1 MSHPPL
7 SSLAPSLLRAHRQGG
22 ASLIVV
28 LLILIVVSIL
38 GVGGAQIAL
47 QAEHGA
53 RNDRDMQVAWQAAEA
68 ALQDAEFDIHGP
80 GTSNRSALLGSLSST
95 VDFVPE
101 CGKAS
106 DGANKVGLCALVE
119 KGKPAWLTV
128 NFTTTDATARTVR
141 FGTFTG
147 RSFAS
152 GGGTLTGVQP
162 FQAPRYVI
170 EPIPDPGNRDLSSS
184 NTYLYRVTAMGFG
197 PRQDIQA
204 VTQIIYRN

>member
-1 MSHPPL
+1 MKPPL
-7 SSLAPSLLRAHRQGG
+7 QVRCASRQCG

-47 QAEHGA
+47 LAERGA

-80 GTSNRSALLGSLSST
+80 GTGNRNAVLGSLQNT
-95 VDFVPE
+95 NMFDAE
-101 CGKAS
+101 CGKNVTS
-106 DGANKVGLCALVE
+106 GTISTLGLCALPAS
-119 KGKPAWLTV
+119 GKPAWQTV
-128 NFTTTDATARTVR
+128 DFTVADSNARTVE
-141 FGTFTG
+141 FGHFTG
-147 RSFAS
+147 RSFAANDS
-152 GGGTLTGVQP
+152 TTTHGIEP

-170 EPIPDPGNRDLSSS
+170 EPIPDPGERDLSST
-184 NTYLYRVTAMGFG
+184 NKYVFRVTAMGFG
-197 PRQDIQA
+197 PRADIQA

>member
-1 MSHPPL
+1 M
-7 SSLAPSLLRAHRQGG
+7 
-22 ASLIVV
+22 IVV

-53 RNDRDMQVAWQAAEA
+53 RNDRDMQIAWQAAEA

-80 GTSNRSALLGSLSST
+80 GVTSRSAMLGSMPNPL
-95 VDFVPE
+95 DFVQD

-106 DGANKVGLCALVE
+106 DGVKRVGLCALVQT
-119 KGKPAWLTV
+119 GKPAWQTV
-128 NFTTTDATARTVR
+128 NFTATDASARTVK
-141 FGTFTG
+141 FGTFTA
-147 RSFAS
+147 RDFAS

-170 EPIPDPGNRDLSSS
+170 EPIPDPDNRNLSLS
-184 NTYLYRVTAMGFG
+184 NAYIYRITAMGFG

>member
-1 MSHPPL
+1 MKLPL
-7 SSLAPSLLRAHRQGG
+7 QARSASRQSG

-47 QAEHGA
+47 LAERGA

-80 GTSNRSALLGSLSST
+80 GTGNRNAVLGSLQNTNMFVTDCGGNVTSGTIST
-95 VDFVPE
+95 L
-101 CGKAS
+101 
-106 DGANKVGLCALVE
+106 GLCELAVS
-119 KGKPAWLTV
+119 GKPAWQKV
-128 NFTTTDATARTVR
+128 NFTVTGSNAKSVE
-141 FGTFTG
+141 FGHFTG
-147 RSFAS
+147 RSFAANNTS
-152 GGGTLTGVQP
+152 APNGIEP

-170 EPIPDPGNRDLSSS
+170 EPIPDPGERDLSST
-184 NTYLYRVTAMGFG
+184 NKYVFRVTAMGFG
-197 PRQDIQA
+197 PRADIQA

>member
-1 MSHPPL
+1 MPC
-7 SSLAPSLLRAHRQGG
+7 SLFSRPDTILYRPRRQGG

-80 GTSNRSALLGSLSST
+80 GTDSRSAMLGSLSST
-95 VDFVPE
+95 VDFVNG

-106 DGANKVGLCALVE
+106 DGGNKLGLCALVE
-119 KGKPAWLTV
+119 TGKPAWQSV
-128 NFTTTDATARTVR
+128 NFTVADASARTVS

-152 GGGTLTGVQP
+152 GGGTLTGVEP

-170 EPIPDPGNRDLSSS
+170 EPIPDPDSRDLSSS
-184 NTYLYRVTAMGFG
+184 SAYIYRITAMGFG

>member
-1 MSHPPL
+1 
-7 SSLAPSLLRAHRQGG
+7 
-22 ASLIVV
+22 LIVV

-53 RNDRDMQVAWQAAEA
+53 RNDRDMQAAWQAAEA
-68 ALQDAEFDIHGP
+68 ALQDAEFDIHGRP
-80 GTSNRSALLGSLSST
+80 GANGRSAQLDSLPNT
-95 VDFVPE
+95 ADFVPE

-106 DGANKVGLCALVE
+106 DGANRVGLCALVE

-128 NFTTTDATARTVR
+128 DFTRTDAAAQTVQ

-152 GGGTLTGVQP
+152 GGGTLTGVEP

-170 EPIPDPGNRDLSSS
+170 EPILDPGNRDLSSS
-184 NTYLYRVTAMGFG
+184 STYVYRITAMGFG

>member
-1 MSHPPL
+1 MKLPLHARRASHQ
-7 SSLAPSLLRAHRQGG
+7 SG

-47 QAEHGA
+47 LAERGA

-80 GTSNRSALLGSLSST
+80 GTGNRSAVLGSLQNT
-95 VDFVPE
+95 NMFVTD
-101 CGKAS
+101 CGKNVTSGTISAL
-106 DGANKVGLCALVE
+106 GLCALPAS
-119 KGKPAWLTV
+119 GKPAWQTV
-128 NFTTTDATARTVR
+128 DFTVTGGDARTVD
-141 FGTFTG
+141 FGRFTG
-147 RSFAS
+147 RSFAAND
-152 GGGTLTGVQP
+152 TTAPNGVEP

-170 EPIPDPGNRDLSSS
+170 EPIPDPGERDLSLPSK
-184 NTYLYRVTAMGFG
+184 YLFRVTAMGFG
-197 PRQDIQA
+197 PREDIQA

>member
-1 MSHPPL
+1 MKLPL
-7 SSLAPSLLRAHRQGG
+7 QAQCASRQSG

-47 QAEHGA
+47 LAERGA

-80 GTSNRSALLGSLSST
+80 GTGNRNAVLGSLQNTNIFVADCGTNVTSGAIST
-95 VDFVPE
+95 L
-101 CGKAS
+101 
-106 DGANKVGLCALVE
+106 GLCALPVS
-119 KGKPAWLTV
+119 GKPAWQKVDFTLTGS
-128 NFTTTDATARTVR
+128 NARTVE
-141 FGTFTG
+141 FGHFTG
-147 RSFAS
+147 RSFAANAS
-152 GGGTLTGVQP
+152 ASNGIEP

-170 EPIPDPGNRDLSSS
+170 EPIPDPGERDLSSAS
-184 NTYLYRVTAMGFG
+184 KYLFRVTAMGFG
-197 PRQDIQA
+197 PRDDIQA

>member
-1 MSHPPL
+1 MKPPL
-7 SSLAPSLLRAHRQGG
+7 QARRPRRQSG

-47 QAEHGA
+47 LAERGA

-80 GTSNRSALLGSLSST
+80 GTGNRNAVLGSLQNT
-95 VDFVPE
+95 NMFVTG
-101 CGKAS
+101 CGKDVTS
-106 DGANKVGLCALVE
+106 GTISSLGLCALPVS
-119 KGKPAWLTV
+119 GKPAWQTV
-128 NFTTTDATARTVR
+128 DFTVTGSDAQTAK
-141 FGTFTG
+141 FGRFTG
-147 RSFAS
+147 RSFAANDS
-152 GGGTLTGVQP
+152 TTPNGIEP

-170 EPIPDPGNRDLSSS
+170 EPIPDPGERDLSST
-184 NTYLYRVTAMGFG
+184 NKYVFRVTAMGFG
-197 PRQDIQA
+197 PRKDIQA

>member
-1 MSHPPL
+1 MRHFPHWRVD
-7 SSLAPSLLRAHRQGG
+7 PSILHTHRQGG

-38 GVGGAQIAL
+38 GVGGAQIAM
-47 QAEHGA
+47 QAEHSA
-53 RNDRDMQVAWQAAEA
+53 RNGRDMQVAWQASEA

-80 GTSNRSALLGSLSST
+80 GTNNRTALLGSLSST
-95 VDFVPE
+95 ADFIPG
-101 CGKAS
+101 CGNAS
-106 DGANKVGLCALVE
+106 NGANKVGLCALVE
-119 KGKPAWLTV
+119 SGHPAWLDVDFTNTGSSAQTV
-128 NFTTTDATARTVR
+128 M

-152 GGGTLTGVQP
+152 GGGTLTGIEP

-184 NTYLYRVTAMGFG
+184 SAYVFRITAMGFG
-197 PRQDIQA
+197 PRKDIQA